1 MIKGLGIFDQSL
13 CEIIVQEHKSCFN
26 VLTSNAAANEVV
38 HVEDRDDRKDYAD
51 LEPAVV
57 WIYV

>member
-1 MIKGLGIFDQSL
+1 MIKGLGIFYQSL
-13 CEIIVQEHKSCFN
+13 CEMIVQEHKSCFN
-26 VLTSNAAANEVV
+26 VLTSNAATNGVV

-57 WIYV
+57 